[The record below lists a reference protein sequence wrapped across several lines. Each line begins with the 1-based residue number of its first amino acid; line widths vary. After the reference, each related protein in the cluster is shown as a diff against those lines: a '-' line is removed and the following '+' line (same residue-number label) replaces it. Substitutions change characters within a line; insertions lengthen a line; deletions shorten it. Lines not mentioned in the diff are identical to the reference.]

1 MYLCILK
8 IGPLCFY
15 PQNKILSQR
24 IDIPDSAHR
33 RFYKMQCNARNAESE
48 LNFYAKSNLSKIPGD
63 NFLLSN
69 LKISNKI

>member
-1 MYLCILK
+1 MYSK
-8 IGPLCFY
+8 NWTPLFL
-15 PQNKILSQR
+15 PTKQNSQPENR
-24 IDIPDSAHR
+24 HPRFSASA
-33 RFYKMQCNARNAESE
+33 FYKMQCNARNAESE